1 MYKIWSIFN
10 KSNMIFTILV
20 CAVAAYPPRYAEEYQ
35 KFLKPNG
42 DSYLGGPRAPSP
54 ISSFP
59 TVLAQ
64 QLLVNTLI
72 SKINPDLVKKHLVR
86 LTEFPERYMNSNNG
100 DLAAKWLMDEVI
112 SLNASV
118 SSEVL
123 LTVKLVYHKNSR
135 GVLRWKQPSVIA
147 RLESKKGGATDIV
160 ITGTHFDTRGD
171 DVRTHQIQE
180 PMPNP
185 GADDCA
191 SGSSVIAETLRLL
204 VQTKFV
210 PLRPIE
216 VFLISYL

>member
-1 MYKIWSIFN
+1 M
-10 KSNMIFTILV
+10 MFTVLV

-35 KFLKPNG
+35 KFLTPKG
-42 DSYLGGPRAPSP
+42 DSYLGNPRAPSP
-54 ISSFP
+54 VSSFP
-59 TVLAQ
+59 KILAQ
-64 QLLVNTLI
+64 QPLVNNLI

-86 LTEFPERYMNSNNG
+86 LTEFPERYMDSNNG
-100 DLAAKWLMDEVI
+100 DLAARWLMDEVI
-112 SLNASV
+112 SLNSSV

-123 LTVKLVYHKNSR
+123 LTVKLVYHKNAR

-147 RLESKKGGATDIV
+147 RLESKKRAATDIV

-171 DVRTHQIQE
+171 DVLTGRTQE

-204 VQTKFV
+204 VQSKFV

-216 VFLISYL
+216 VFSISYL